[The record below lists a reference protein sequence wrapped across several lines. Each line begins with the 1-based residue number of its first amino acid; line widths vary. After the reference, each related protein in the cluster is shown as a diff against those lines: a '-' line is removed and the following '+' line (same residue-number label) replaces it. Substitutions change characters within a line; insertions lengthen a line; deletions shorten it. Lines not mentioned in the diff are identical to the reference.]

1 MLQGNKQQSLKKI
14 LSWPSENFTQ
24 GGHWLQK
31 KNLPDPV
38 SSDPGLRPPSLSDAQ
53 RTYLGQLGPQQPV
66 LYNYPRNEDIGSH
79 KQKSFCAA
87 WYSQYPFLEYSIE
100 KDAAFCFVCQM
111 FPEGVGREQSEK
123 NWLDTGVR
131 TWHKMKSRG
140 AGKQG
145 KLSQHFSS
153 ASHKA
158 ALCDYVHFMSTNSRV
173 DVLLDTE
180 IRSKEIQVQEDMQNN
195 RYVIRVILDLC
206 RTMARQGI
214 AFRGSN

>member
-87 WYSQYPFLEYSIE
+87 WYSQYPFLEYSI
-100 KDAAFCFVCQM
+100 KTRLSVLFVKCFL
-111 FPEGVGREQSEK
+111 R
-123 NWLDTGVR
+123 
-131 TWHKMKSRG
+131 
-140 AGKQG
+140 
-145 KLSQHFSS
+145 
-153 ASHKA
+153 
-158 ALCDYVHFMSTNSRV
+158 ALV
-173 DVLLDTE
+173 E
-180 IRSKEIQVQEDMQNN
+180 
-195 RYVIRVILDLC
+195 
-206 RTMARQGI
+206 
-214 AFRGSN
+214 SNLRKIGWTLV